1 MNFFIFCEMDKKA
14 AVLLDGRLM
23 CGVSKLGVPQPTET

>member
-14 AVLLDGRLM
+14 AVLLDGRLVQQIWDER
-23 CGVSKLGVPQPTET
+23 GAQLTET